1 MLQLMALFR
10 IRYFLFLSAFFLW
23 LLMSVLLTSCQEDPA
38 YVKPTYQDLIEAVYS
53 TVTVEPQD
61 YYTVYPAV
69 SGLITQSMVEEG
81 DSVAVGTNLFQLDNS
96 QPKISSDIARLSLE
110 TARETYR
117 GDATILKEIAE
128 NISSA
133 RLRLKHDSLNF
144 VQQQRLWQQNIG
156 SQQLLDDRRL
166 AYEVSRNDL
175 DRLTNNYTRTQRDL
189 ERQLAS
195 ARNSYTISTINQAD
209 FTVKSQRKGKVYA
222 IFREI
227 GEAVNP
233 QIPLATIGSATDFV
247 LLLKVDEVDISR
259 VQVGQKVVVLLDA
272 YGEEVFLARVTRIS
286 PSMDARSQTFAVE
299 ARFTQAPTQLY
310 NGLTGEASIIIREKR
325 KALVLP
331 TAYISKNNEVHTDSG
346 LVKVETG
353 LTNLTFTE
361 ILAGVDTATVIYETA
376 Q

>member
-1 MLQLMALFR
+1 MALFK
-10 IRYFLFLSAFFLW
+10 ISYFLFLPVFFHGLW
-23 LLMSVLLTSCQEDPA
+23 MSVLLTSCQEEAA
-38 YVKPTYQDLIEAVYS
+38 YVKPTYQDINEAVYS
-53 TVTVEPQD
+53 TVTVEPQG

-69 SGLITQSMVEEG
+69 AGIITQRLVEEG
-81 DSVAVGTNLFQLDNS
+81 DAVERGSTLFQLDNS

-117 GDATILKEIAE
+117 GDATLLKEIAE

-133 RLRLKHDSLNF
+133 RLKLKNDSLNF

-166 AYEVSRNDL
+166 AYEIARNEL
-175 DRLTNNYTRTQRDL
+175 DQLTNNYTRTQRDL

-209 FTVKSQRKGKVYA
+209 FTVKSQRKGKVYE

-233 QIPLATIGSATDFV
+233 QVPLASIGSATDFV
-247 LLLKVDEVDISR
+247 LRLKVDEVDISR
-259 VQVGQKVVVLLDA
+259 VQVGQKVAVLLDA
-272 YGEEVFLARVTRIS
+272 YGEEVFLAKVTQIS
-286 PSMDARSQTFAVE
+286 PSMDERSQTFAVE
-299 ARFTQAPTQLY
+299 ALFIQAPTRLF
-310 NGLTGEASIIIREKR
+310 NGLTGEASIIIQEKK

-331 TAYISKNNEVHTDSG
+331 TVYISKNSEVKTDSG
-346 LVKVETG
+346 LVKVKTG
-353 LTNLTFTE
+353 LANLIYTE
-361 ILAGVDTATVIYETA
+361 ILSGVDTSTLIYETA